1 MLCLYLAGQ
10 CSLRHTDRGIH
21 SMDDTGRKR
30 HTAEGSEAYSY
41 FSNRKCPY
49 FPCHAGADPDNFNC
63 LFCYCPLYLLG
74 RHCGGSFRY
83 NEKGVKVCTNCLFP
97 HKREN
102 YPAVTKMAFGRMRQV
117 LHLADCLDSIASI
130 DSSESVGAV
139 QDK

>member
-1 MLCLYLAGQ
+1 
-10 CSLRHTDRGIH
+10 
-21 SMDDTGRKR
+21 MDDTARKR
-30 HTAEGSEAYSY
+30 QAADSSEAYSF

-74 RHCGGSFRY
+74 RHCGGNFSY

-102 YPAVTKMAFGRMRQV
+102 YLAVTKLSFGRIRQV
-117 LHLADCLDSIASI
+117 LHAADCLESI
-130 DSSESVGAV
+130 DVTDAKKPE
-139 QDK
+139 

>member
-1 MLCLYLAGQ
+1 MAGTDGN
-10 CSLRHTDRGIH
+10 RHAAG
-21 SMDDTGRKR
+21 
-30 HTAEGSEAYSY
+30 EGEAGYSF

-74 RHCGGSFRY
+74 RHCGGSFVY

-102 YPAVTKMAFGRMRQV
+102 YPAVTKMAFGRIRQV
-117 LHLADCLDSIASI
+117 IRTVDCLDSIKT
-130 DSSESVGAV
+130 E
-139 QDK
+139 